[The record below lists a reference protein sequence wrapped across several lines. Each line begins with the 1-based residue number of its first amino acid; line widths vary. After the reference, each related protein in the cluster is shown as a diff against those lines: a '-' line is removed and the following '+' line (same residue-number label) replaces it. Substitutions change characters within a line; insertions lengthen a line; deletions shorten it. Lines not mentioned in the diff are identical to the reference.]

1 MPRYQ
6 KNKQVKTAASLT
18 ASNLMERDPVNI
30 VGTNE
35 WVARRNLESY
45 LETGKRSVSGPT
57 RNSIYGT
64 TSRRRRKK
72 RGPSQDEI
80 LRNELLIDN
89 ILNFTY
95 KNGWQQ
101 IEGGVHDK
109 KWVNTRHYPE
119 KIFNTSSIK
128 EYSTGETHYFP
139 VAGTENDPVGVA
151 FDYHG
156 LGNGQHFYIRPN
168 KWDDMT
174 QTRRGK
180 RRAKYM
186 EYVKRRLKKKAEF
199 QEHPQNV
206 QDQFVKD
213 APVLLAKGSMVM

>member
-6 KNKQVKTAASLT
+6 KNKQGKTAASLT
-18 ASNLMERDPVNI
+18 TSNLMERGSANI

-45 LETGKRSVSGPT
+45 LQTGRQSVPGPT

-64 TSRRRRKK
+64 TSRRRKK
-72 RGPSQDEI
+72 RGPSENQI
-80 LRNELLIDN
+80 VRNEQLIDN

-109 KWVNTRHYPE
+109 RWVNTRHYPE

-139 VAGTENDPVGVA
+139 VAGTENDPAGVA
-151 FDYHG
+151 FNYHG

-168 KWDDMT
+168 KWDDLT

-199 QEHPQNV
+199 EEHAGKV
-206 QDQFVKD
+206 KDQFVKD
-213 APVLLAKGSMVM
+213 ASVLLARGNMAI

>member
-18 ASNLMERDPVNI
+18 TSNLMERGSANI

-45 LETGKRSVSGPT
+45 LQTGRQSVPGPT

-64 TSRRRRKK
+64 TSRRRKK
-72 RGPSQDEI
+72 RGPSENQI
-80 LRNELLIDN
+80 VRNEQLIDN

-101 IEGGVHDK
+101 IEGGVHDRR
-109 KWVNTRHYPE
+109 WVNTRHYPE

-139 VAGTENDPVGVA
+139 VAGTENDPAGVA
-151 FDYHG
+151 FNYHG

-168 KWDDMT
+168 KWDDLT

-199 QEHPQNV
+199 EEHAGKV
-206 QDQFVKD
+206 KDQFVKD
-213 APVLLAKGSMVM
+213 ASVLLARGNMAI

>member
-18 ASNLMERDPVNI
+18 TSNLMERGSANI

-45 LETGKRSVSGPT
+45 LQTGRQSVPGPT

-64 TSRRRRKK
+64 TSRRRKK
-72 RGPSQDEI
+72 RGPSENQI
-80 LRNELLIDN
+80 VRNEQLIDN

-109 KWVNTRHYPE
+109 RWVNTRHYPE

-139 VAGTENDPVGVA
+139 VAGTENDPAGVA
-151 FDYHG
+151 FNYHG
-156 LGNGQHFYIRPN
+156 LGNGQHFYIRSN
-168 KWDDMT
+168 RWDDLS

-180 RRAKYM
+180 RRANYM

-199 QEHPQNV
+199 EEHAGKV
-206 QDQFVKD
+206 KDQFVND
-213 APVLLAKGSMVM
+213 ASVLLARGNMAI

>member
-6 KNKQVKTAASLT
+6 NNKQLKTAASLT
-18 ASNLMERDPVNI
+18 TSNLMERGSANI

-45 LETGKRSVSGPT
+45 LQTGRQSVPGPT

-64 TSRRRRKK
+64 TSRRRKK
-72 RGPSQDEI
+72 RGPSENQI
-80 LRNELLIDN
+80 VRNEQLIDN

-109 KWVNTRHYPE
+109 RWVNTRHYPE

-139 VAGTENDPVGVA
+139 VAGTENDPAGVA
-151 FDYHG
+151 FNYHG

-168 KWDDMT
+168 KWDDLT

-199 QEHPQNV
+199 EEHAGKV
-206 QDQFVKD
+206 KDQFVKD
-213 APVLLAKGSMVM
+213 ASVLLARGNMAI

>member
-18 ASNLMERDPVNI
+18 TSNLMERGSANI

-45 LETGKRSVSGPT
+45 LQTGRQSVPGPT

-64 TSRRRRKK
+64 TSRRRKK
-72 RGPSQDEI
+72 RGPSENQI
-80 LRNELLIDN
+80 VRNEQLIDN

-109 KWVNTRHYPE
+109 RWVNTRHYPE

-139 VAGTENDPVGVA
+139 VAGTENDPAGVA
-151 FDYHG
+151 FNYHG

-168 KWDDMT
+168 KWDDLT

-199 QEHPQNV
+199 EEHAGKV
-206 QDQFVKD
+206 KDQFVKD
-213 APVLLAKGSMVM
+213 ASVLLARGNMAI

>member
-6 KNKQVKTAASLT
+6 KNKQLKTAASLST
-18 ASNLMERDPVNI
+18 SNIMDRNPVNI
-30 VGTNE
+30 VGTTE
-35 WVARRNLESY
+35 WAARRNVESY
-45 LETGKRSVSGPT
+45 LQTGRQSVPGPT

-64 TSRRRRKK
+64 TSRRRKK
-72 RGPSQDEI
+72 RGPSQDQI

-151 FDYHG
+151 FNYHG

-168 KWDDMT
+168 KWNDLS

-186 EYVKRRLKKKAEF
+186 EYVNRRLKKKAEF
-199 QEHPQNV
+199 EENAEKV
-206 QDQFVKD
+206 KDQFVRD
-213 APVLLAKGSMVM
+213 APVLLAKGNMVL

>member
-6 KNKQVKTAASLT
+6 NNKQLKTAASLT
-18 ASNLMERDPVNI
+18 TSNLMERGSANI

-45 LETGKRSVSGPT
+45 LQTGRQSVPGPT

-64 TSRRRRKK
+64 TSRRRKK
-72 RGPSQDEI
+72 RGPSKNQI
-80 LRNELLIDN
+80 VRNEQLIDN

-109 KWVNTRHYPE
+109 RWVNTRHYPE

-139 VAGTENDPVGVA
+139 VAGTENDPAGVA
-151 FDYHG
+151 FNYHG

-168 KWDDMT
+168 KWDDLT

-199 QEHPQNV
+199 EEHAGKV
-206 QDQFVKD
+206 KDQFVKD
-213 APVLLAKGSMVM
+213 ASVLLARGNMAI

>member
-18 ASNLMERDPVNI
+18 TSNLMERGSANI

-45 LETGKRSVSGPT
+45 LQTGRQSVPGPT

-64 TSRRRRKK
+64 TSRRRKK
-72 RGPSQDEI
+72 RGPSENQI
-80 LRNELLIDN
+80 VRNEQLIDN

-109 KWVNTRHYPE
+109 RWVNTRHYPE
-119 KIFNTSSIK
+119 KIFNTSSFK

-139 VAGTENDPVGVA
+139 VAGTEHAPVGVA
-151 FDYHG
+151 VSCHG
-156 LGNGQHFYIRPN
+156 RGNGQPFYIRSN
-168 KWDDMT
+168 RWDDLS

-180 RRAKYM
+180 RRANYM

-199 QEHPQNV
+199 EEHAGKV
-206 QDQFVKD
+206 KDQFVND
-213 APVLLAKGSMVM
+213 ASVLLARGNMAI

>member
-18 ASNLMERDPVNI
+18 TSNLMERGSANI

-45 LETGKRSVSGPT
+45 LQTGRQSVPGPT

-64 TSRRRRKK
+64 TSRRRKK
-72 RGPSQDEI
+72 RGPSENQI
-80 LRNELLIDN
+80 VRNEQLIDN

-109 KWVNTRHYPE
+109 RWVNTRHYPE

-151 FDYHG
+151 FNYHG
-156 LGNGQHFYIRPN
+156 LGNGQHFYIRSN
-168 KWDDMT
+168 RWDDLS

-180 RRAKYM
+180 RRANYM

-199 QEHPQNV
+199 EEHAGKV
-206 QDQFVKD
+206 KDQFVND
-213 APVLLAKGSMVM
+213 ASVLLARGNMAI

>member
-18 ASNLMERDPVNI
+18 TSNLMERGSANI

-35 WVARRNLESY
+35 WVARRNLESF
-45 LETGKRSVSGPT
+45 LQTGRQSVPGPT

-64 TSRRRRKK
+64 TSRRRKK
-72 RGPSQDEI
+72 RGPSENQI
-80 LRNELLIDN
+80 VRNEQLIDN

-109 KWVNTRHYPE
+109 RWVNTRHYPE

-151 FDYHG
+151 FNYHG
-156 LGNGQHFYIRPN
+156 LGNGQHFYIRSN
-168 KWDDMT
+168 RWDDLS

-180 RRAKYM
+180 RRANYM

-199 QEHPQNV
+199 EEHAGKV
-206 QDQFVKD
+206 KDQFVND
-213 APVLLAKGSMVM
+213 ASVLLARGNMAI

>member
-6 KNKQVKTAASLT
+6 KNKQLKTAASLT
-18 ASNLMERDPVNI
+18 SSNLMERDLVNI

-35 WVARRNLESY
+35 WGARRNLESF
-45 LETGKRSVSGPT
+45 LETGRQSVPGPT

-72 RGPSQDEI
+72 RGPGQEEM

-109 KWVNTRHYPE
+109 RWVNTRHYPE

-128 EYSTGETHYFP
+128 E
-139 VAGTENDPVGVA
+139 
-151 FDYHG
+151 
-156 LGNGQHFYIRPN
+156 
-168 KWDDMT
+168 
-174 QTRRGK
+174 
-180 RRAKYM
+180 
-186 EYVKRRLKKKAEF
+186 
-199 QEHPQNV
+199 
-206 QDQFVKD
+206 
-213 APVLLAKGSMVM
+213 

>member
-6 KNKQVKTAASLT
+6 KNKQLKTAASLST
-18 ASNLMERDPVNI
+18 SNIMDRNPVNI
-30 VGTNE
+30 VGTTE
-35 WVARRNLESY
+35 WAARRNVESY
-45 LETGKRSVSGPT
+45 LQTGRQSVPGPT

-64 TSRRRRKK
+64 TSRRRKK
-72 RGPSQDEI
+72 RGPSQDQI
-80 LRNELLIDN
+80 LRNELLIDD

-151 FDYHG
+151 FNYHG

-168 KWDDMT
+168 KWNDLS

-186 EYVKRRLKKKAEF
+186 EYVNRRLKKKAEF
-199 QEHPQNV
+199 EENAEKV
-206 QDQFVKD
+206 KDQFVRD
-213 APVLLAKGSMVM
+213 APVLLAKGNMVL

>member
-6 KNKQVKTAASLT
+6 KNKQLKTAASLST
-18 ASNLMERDPVNI
+18 SNIMDRNPVNI
-30 VGTNE
+30 VGTTE
-35 WVARRNLESY
+35 WAARRNVESY
-45 LETGKRSVSGPT
+45 LQTGRQSVPGPT

-64 TSRRRRKK
+64 TSRRRKK
-72 RGPSQDEI
+72 RGPSQDQI

-95 KNGWQQ
+95 KDGWQQ

-151 FDYHG
+151 FNYHG

-168 KWDDMT
+168 KWNDLS

-186 EYVKRRLKKKAEF
+186 EYVNRRLKKKAEF
-199 QEHPQNV
+199 EENAEKV
-206 QDQFVKD
+206 KDQFVRD
-213 APVLLAKGSMVM
+213 APVLLAKGNMVM

>member
-6 KNKQVKTAASLT
+6 NNKQLKTAASLT
-18 ASNLMERDPVNI
+18 TSNLMERGSANI

-45 LETGKRSVSGPT
+45 LQTGRQSVPGPT

-64 TSRRRRKK
+64 TSRRRKK
-72 RGPSQDEI
+72 RGPSKDQI
-80 LRNELLIDN
+80 IRNEQLIDD

-109 KWVNTRHYPE
+109 RWVNTRHYPE

-151 FDYHG
+151 FNYHG

-168 KWDDMT
+168 KWDDLT

-199 QEHPQNV
+199 EEHAGKV
-206 QDQFVKD
+206 KDQFVKD
-213 APVLLAKGSMVM
+213 ASVLLARGNMAI